1 MLSRVNPNKERFIQG
16 KRIFFSST
24 KLVVIR
30 DYRVRSIG
38 QGRCW
43 GLGVKGSFN
52 FFIVKRNMQE
62 NIEGKGKSFVTQFIP
77 KIVK

>member
-1 MLSRVNPNKERFIQG
+1 M
-16 KRIFFSST
+16 
-24 KLVVIR
+24 
-30 DYRVRSIG
+30 RSIG

-62 NIEGKGKSFVTQFIP
+62 NIEGKGKLFVTQFSP
-77 KIVK
+77 KIVE

>member
-16 KRIFFSST
+16 KRI
-24 KLVVIR
+24 R

-38 QGRCW
+38 QGRCC

>member
-1 MLSRVNPNKERFIQG
+1 M
-16 KRIFFSST
+16 
-24 KLVVIR
+24 
-30 DYRVRSIG
+30 RSIG

-52 FFIVKRNMQE
+52 FLIVKRNMQE

-77 KIVK
+77 KTVK

>member
-1 MLSRVNPNKERFIQG
+1 M
-16 KRIFFSST
+16 
-24 KLVVIR
+24 
-30 DYRVRSIG
+30 RSIG
-38 QGRCW
+38 QGRCC

-62 NIEGKGKSFVTQFIP
+62 NIEGKGKSFITQFIP